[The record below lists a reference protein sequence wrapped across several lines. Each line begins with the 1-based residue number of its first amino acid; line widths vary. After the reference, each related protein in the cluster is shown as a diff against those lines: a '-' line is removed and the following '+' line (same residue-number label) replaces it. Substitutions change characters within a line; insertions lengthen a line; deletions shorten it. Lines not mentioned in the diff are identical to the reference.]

1 MISKSDI
8 TLVRNAAIAAISARD
23 GVATATLGL
32 KDAILQAVGVPTA
45 KGAKVWGAAVAALR
59 TAVCGKLVG
68 IQSLKDSAGAK
79 APADRTQDERMALV
93 YNVISATTSR
103 MMSDLRTGKSAGKRK
118 PGRKA
123 GNISSVR
130 VTGTAKQVVARM
142 AASPKALGAT
152 LKLIVAS
159 LQSSE
164 GKGFKQLPEVV
175 ASLQVTI
182 GLL

>member
-8 TLVRNAAIAAISARD
+8 TLVRNAAIAAVSARD

-45 KGAKVWGAAVAALR
+45 KGAKVWRASIAALR
-59 TAVCGKLVG
+59 LAVCGKLVG
-68 IQSLKDSAGAK
+68 IQALKDSAGAK
-79 APADRTQDERMALV
+79 APANRTQDERKALI
-93 YNVISATTSR
+93 YNVINATAGR
-103 MMSDLRTGKSAGKRK
+103 MMADLMNGKGPGKRK

-123 GNISSVR
+123 GSVAS
-130 VTGTAKQVVARM
+130 VKVVGTARQVIAKM
-142 AASPKALGAT
+142 SASPKALGAT

-159 LQSSE
+159 LQANE
-164 GKGFKQLPEVV
+164 GKGFPRIPELV